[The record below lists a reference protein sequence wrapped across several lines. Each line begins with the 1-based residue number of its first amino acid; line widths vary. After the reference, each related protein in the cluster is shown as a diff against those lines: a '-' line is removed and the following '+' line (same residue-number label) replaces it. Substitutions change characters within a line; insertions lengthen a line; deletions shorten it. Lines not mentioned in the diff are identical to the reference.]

1 MESPRTGVTGAC
13 ELPNM
18 VLGTKLESM
27 EEQKVLLTTE
37 DLSTPIRALPY
48 FLTFETSSHSVVL
61 DGLELTM

>member
-13 ELPNM
+13 EPSDM
-18 VLGTKLESM
+18 VLGTELESM

-48 FLTFETSSHSVVL
+48 FLTFKTGSHSVILV
-61 DGLELTM
+61 GLELTM